1 MRWDYAHEIYNFV
14 KILTP
19 KNFLQSSL
27 NHSKCFGNTF
37 YSSKAAF
44 WYLNQPDRTS
54 GNGFFTQIGVKL
66 AQKCSERWDLQLC
79 ENFDPQKNVLQSSPN
94 GHTHPLRYHDAC
106 SRTWETV
113 YLPNTYF
120 ALLFLHWPFFDV
132 IPCTLC
138 LCHCLVSPLNTC
150 FNFFVV
156 LCRRGCWWCTG
167 CILLY

>member
-1 MRWDYAHEIYNFV
+1 MLVRDYVDYSNSLYNITRATNMRWDYAHEIYNFV

-19 KNFLQSSL
+19 KIFSPIIPQSLQ
-27 NHSKCFGNTF
+27 
-37 YSSKAAF
+37 
-44 WYLNQPDRTS
+44 
-54 GNGFFTQIGVKL
+54 IKL
-66 AQKCSERWDLQLC
+66 SE
-79 ENFDPQKNVLQSSPN
+79 NIDPQKFFFQSSPN
-94 GHTHPLRYHDAC
+94 WHTLPLRYHDAC

-120 ALLFLHWPFFDV
+120 ALLFLHWTFFDV